1 MTNRPGRRDKNLS
14 RENSGQIGT
23 QKKSVIIIII
33 YENLTVYVKRMW
45 NLETKM
51 IPVITG
57 ATGTI
62 SKSLKQYLSFIP
74 GKHEVKKL
82 QTTAIFGTAHK
93 LRKVLM

>member
-1 MTNRPGRRDKNLS
+1 
-14 RENSGQIGT
+14 
-23 QKKSVIIIII
+23 
-33 YENLTVYVKRMW
+33 MW

-51 IPVITG
+51 IPVIIG

-62 SKSLKQYLSFIP
+62 SKSLKQYLSYIP

-93 LRKVLM
+93 LMKVLM